1 MQTIHLMDYHLGGG
15 AAECAGGSVPPVPLP
30 DAGRPYVDSLTFDA
44 EAKQVKVQARN
55 ARAGEVKNPVGEVQT
70 FPIDIPPAPA
80 LPDAGKPYVEGVTY
94 DKDAK
99 RVRLRAQNERA
110 GEVKEPVGEWQE
122 FPIDVPEVPQL
133 PAAGKAYADS
143 CTYDHATRTVT
154 VHARNAQAG
163 EVKDPEGET
172 RQFTIDVPAAP
183 ALPDAGR
190 PYVEGFTFDATT
202 KKARMR
208 AMNARAGEVKTPEGD
223 WQEFE
228 VVLPPVPEQV
238 TGVVY
243 MYQVTN
249 MSQQP
254 QLVSADNE
262 SKPGE
267 AYGAVS
273 AHLEGDDGTNPPSM
287 APVYSYVKP
296 FPEGIKLSLRP
307 LEDGLSGTA
316 DYSEPSLYVN
326 GRYLIIERQVTIT

>member
-122 FPIDVPEVPQL
+122 FAIDVPEVP
-133 PAAGKAYADS
+133 
-143 CTYDHATRTVT
+143 V
-154 VHARNAQAG
+154 
-163 EVKDPEGET
+163 
-172 RQFTIDVPAAP
+172 
-183 ALPDAGR
+183 LPDAGK

-238 TGVVY
+238 SGVVY

-254 QLVSADNE
+254 QYVSADDM
-262 SKPGE
+262 SKPGKV
-267 AYGAVS
+267 YGAVS
-273 AHLEGDDGTNPPSM
+273 ANLEGDDGSGPPSM

-307 LEDGLSGTA
+307 LEDGISGTA
-316 DYSEPSLYVN
+316 DYSEPSLYIN
-326 GRYLIIERQVTIT
+326 DGNLFIERQVTIT